1 MESNTSI
8 EQTCMPSRRWNNLT
22 KIIITVALAIGAIL
36 LVVTFRAL
44 ITPTIIA
51 FLMAF
56 ILGYPVNWIQR
67 RTGLARAPAVVVLY
81 AGLLLS
87 LILVTVLIIP
97 RASSLATSLELTIEE
112 LATSLLR
119 TQFQLGTLTISVESL
134 LGPLSSAMQNAAGGF
149 TADPLSM
156 VRGVTA
162 SVLTVVYVMVVN
174 FWLLKDLNKLQRMM
188 LERIP
193 LDYQED
199 ARRLGLQIVQVWEGF
214 LRGQLVLAM
223 VVGVVTWIPLTIVGM
238 ANAGGL
244 ALLAAV
250 MEFLPSIG
258 PGISGTI
265 GVLVA
270 LYQGSSWMSV
280 SNVVFAIIV
289 LAIYAFI
296 SQVESIYFIPRLVGG
311 RVKLHPAVAFVAVI
325 GGALSFGALGVLLAT
340 PTVGSMRLIL
350 VYIYRKLVDQEPFEN
365 TERDSMVRIPGLIG
379 GRKIEAIIFD
389 LDGTLTQLD
398 WRATNWAAVPRPWLD
413 WLLPPD
419 HRREQ
424 MRRLMVA
431 LEGLINFV
439 ISQLQRRESTKP
451 LQRVMP
457 LFNSLRGYPP
467 PEALQ
472 LHTAVLPALN
482 KLVITYPLALISARD
497 DHSLRHFFQASQ
509 LEPSLFSKVATRD
522 NVRNLL
528 PHSEGLRFLAEALD
542 IDPEQILIVSDSDVN
557 LRAGRAMGMASAGVL
572 SGLGD
577 ERDMRDADI
586 ILTDVTDLPEWL

>member
-1 MESNTSI
+1 
-8 EQTCMPSRRWNNLT
+8 MPSRRWNNLT

-44 ITPTIIA
+44 ISPTIIA

-56 ILGYPVNWIQR
+56 VLGYPVNWIQR

-81 AGLLLS
+81 VGLLLS
-87 LILVTVLIIP
+87 LVIVTVLIIP
-97 RASSLATSLELTIEE
+97 RASTLATSLELTIEE

-119 TQFQLGTLTISVESL
+119 TEFQLGTLTLSFGSL
-134 LGPLSSAMQNAAGGF
+134 LGPLSNAMQNAAGGL

-188 LERIP
+188 LEQIP

-199 ARRLGLQIVQVWEGF
+199 ARHLGLQIVQVWEGF
-214 LRGQLVLAM
+214 LRGQLVLAL
-223 VVGVVTWIPLTIVGM
+223 VVGVVTWIPLAIVGM

-244 ALLAAV
+244 ALLAGV

-270 LYQGSSWMSV
+270 LYQGSTWMNV

-289 LAIYAFI
+289 LAIYSVIA
-296 SQVESIYFIPRLVGG
+296 QVESIYFIPQLVGG
-311 RVKLHPAVAFVAVI
+311 RVKLHPAVAFVSVI

-350 VYIYRKLVDQEPFEN
+350 MYIYRKLLDQEPFED
-365 TERDSMVRIPGLIG
+365 TSRDSMVRIPGLIG

-389 LDGTLTQLD
+389 LDGTLTALD
-398 WRATNWAAVPRPWLD
+398 WHATTWAAQPRSWLD
-413 WLLPPD
+413 WLMPTE

-424 MRRLMVA
+424 MRRLMIA
-431 LEGLINFV
+431 LEGFINFV
-439 ISQLQRRESTKP
+439 ISQLQRRESTKQLERLLP
-451 LQRVMP
+451 F
-457 LFNSLRGYPP
+457 FNTLRGYPP
-467 PEALQ
+467 PERLQ
-472 LHTAVLPALN
+472 LQPCVLATLHQ
-482 KLVITYPLALISARD
+482 LSVTYPVALISARD
-497 DHSLRHFFQASQ
+497 DHSLRQFAQTSELDLALFQA
-509 LEPSLFSKVATRD
+509 VATRD
-522 NVRNLL
+522 SVRNLL
-528 PHSEGLRFLAEALD
+528 PHSEGLIWLAEQLA
-542 IDPEQILIVSDSDVN
+542 IAPEQILIVSDTDVN

-572 SGLGD
+572 CGLGD
-577 ERDMRDADI
+577 EFDMRDADI
-586 ILTDVTDLPEWL
+586 IVPDVTELPAWL

>member
-1 MESNTSI
+1 
-8 EQTCMPSRRWNNLT
+8 MPSRRWNNLT
-22 KIIITVALAIGAIL
+22 KIIIIVALAIGAIL

-97 RASSLATSLELTIEE
+97 RANSLVTSLELTIEG
-112 LATSLLR
+112 LATSLLS
-119 TQFQLGTLTISVESL
+119 TQFQLGTQMVSVESL
-134 LGPLSSAMQNAAGGF
+134 LGPLSSAMQNAAGGI

-188 LERIP
+188 MERIP

-214 LRGQLVLAM
+214 LRGQLVLAL

-244 ALLAAV
+244 ALLAAF

-270 LYQGSSWMSV
+270 LYQGSTWMSV

-289 LAIYAFI
+289 LAIYSFI
-296 SQVESIYFIPRLVGG
+296 AQVESIYFIPQLVGG

-350 VYIYRKLVDQEPFEN
+350 VYIYRKLMDQEPFEN
-365 TERDSMVRIPGLIG
+365 TDRESMVRIPGLIG

-398 WRATNWAAVPRPWLD
+398 WRATTWAAQPRSWLD
-413 WLLPPD
+413 WLLPAE

-424 MRRLMVA
+424 MRRLMIA
-431 LEGLINFV
+431 LEGLINFS
-439 ISQLQRRESTKP
+439 ISQLQRRESTKS
-451 LQRVMP
+451 LERMMP

-472 LHTAVLPALN
+472 LHASVSPTLDQLAA
-482 KLVITYPLALISARD
+482 TYPLALISARD
-497 DHSLRHFFQASQ
+497 DHSLRYFFQASQ
-509 LEPSLFSKVATRD
+509 LDPSLFCRIVTRE

-528 PHSEGLRFLAEALD
+528 PHSDGLIFLTEELD
-542 IDPEQILIVSDSDVN
+542 IPPEQILIVSDSDVN

-577 ERDMRDADI
+577 EHDMRDADI
-586 ILTDVTDLPEWL
+586 VLQNVTDLLGWL